1 MLGFKKAYGS
11 KTSARGVN
19 RTVFTTLK
27 VTIPCTRQRKLCVFR
42 LKKLSKTSLIFWKKS
57 FYHSF
62 GTLCWS
68 TSLFTFTSS
77 RAFSVAWQLLAARS
91 PCCAVLIFVDRAF
104 LSGMNARWKFI
115 FDFLPRA
122 IDTTCV
128 HTQSW
133 LWSSP
138 LQANKFSSSMIHF
151 LMRQLLQYVFDK
163 EGFAFA
169 PPVTK

>member
-1 MLGFKKAYGS
+1 
-11 KTSARGVN
+11 
-19 RTVFTTLK
+19 
-27 VTIPCTRQRKLCVFR
+27 
-42 LKKLSKTSLIFWKKS
+42 
-57 FYHSF
+57 
-62 GTLCWS
+62 
-68 TSLFTFTSS
+68 
-77 RAFSVAWQLLAARS
+77 
-91 PCCAVLIFVDRAF
+91 VLIFVDLAF

-115 FDFLPRA
+115 FDFPRA

-169 PPVTK
+169 PSVTK